1 MVAEWEHQPGIIFD
15 GTTSRK
21 SADGAEA
28 PNGGHLRDS
37 QWKSTTYIGFAP
49 EPTPG
54 KRERAHWLHGGAISY
69 GTGWEEKSTPPPRR
83 GVAPVGVTD
92 VDKTSAMPAIGF
104 PCRFPTSTGTI
115 RPAGRGALRQ
125 SLQRGMRH
133 YKCRHCRP
141 ARSQAGISPGAPTT
155 TGLVGELNAVST
167 EGAEARG
174 DLVAGDSPSRLH

>member
-1 MVAEWEHQPGIIFD
+1 MAPLAGRAPTEQRRQMEDTRATHNGNPQLLLALHQNRHQGKENERTGFVEEQ
-15 GTTSRK
+15 
-21 SADGAEA
+21 SATA
-28 PNGGHLRDS
+28 L
-37 QWKSTTYIGFAP
+37 
-49 EPTPG
+49 
-54 KRERAHWLHGGAISY
+54 
-69 GTGWEEKSTPPPRR
+69 GWEEKSTPPPRR

-104 PCRFPTSTGTI
+104 PRQFPASTVTG

-141 ARSQAGISPGAPTT
+141 ERSQAGISSGAPTT
-155 TGLVGELNAVST
+155 TGLVGEHNAVST

-174 DLVAGDSPSRLH
+174 DLVAGDPPNRLH

>member
-1 MVAEWEHQPGIIFD
+1 MVAEWKHQPGIIFD

-28 PNGGHLRDS
+28 PNGGHPRD
-37 QWKSTTYIGFAP
+37 W
-49 EPTPG
+49 G
-54 KRERAHWLHGGAISY
+54 KENERTSFMEEQSVIAL
-69 GTGWEEKSTPPPRR
+69 GWEEKSTPPPRR
-83 GVAPVGVTD
+83 GVAPVGITD
-92 VDKTSAMPAIGF
+92 VDKTNAMPAIGF
-104 PCRFPTSTGTI
+104 HWRFHASTVTV
-115 RPAGRGALRQ
+115 RPARRGALRQ

-174 DLVAGDSPSRLH
+174 DLVAGDPPNRLH